1 MQNPALVGSF
11 VAAVGLGLVLW
22 QVRGADPEDT
32 DAPEAPAAS
41 VSIPDFSGYWTRD
54 GENPSTFEPPPDGP
68 SGIMTAVEHYGHCV
82 VGGGEQVAG
91 GELSVACPEGVTEN
105 RASNAW
111 IADTDNPI
119 LQPWTREA
127 LLKNRRDEEQGI
139 AHLSFQQNCKP
150 SGVPQILNLRY
161 AVQLLQAP
169 DQVTILYENNQQ
181 IRRVYM
187 NAEHPEDLKPTWY
200 GHSVGHYEGDELVI
214 DTVGQHEFTELD
226 RFGTL
231 HSDALHV
238 VERYRMLEDGR
249 MRVLIT
255 VDDPK
260 AFTMP
265 WRVQATYKPLDI
277 PEGFA
282 FPEFI
287 CAENNRATNLTQIFD
302 TPTDTT
308 PDF

>member
-1 MQNPALVGSF
+1 MQKAVLIAGIA
-11 VAAVGLGLVLW
+11 VAA
-22 QVRGADPEDT
+22 GAVAWLAWPAGT
-32 DAPEAPAAS
+32 PAPAPQTMAEAN
-41 VSIPDFSGYWTRD
+41 IPDFSGYWTRD

-127 LLKNRRDEEQGI
+127 LLKNRRDEEKGI

-161 AVQLLQAP
+161 AVQLLQTEG
-169 DQVTILYENNQQ
+169 QTTILYENNQQ

-187 NAEHPEDLKPTWY
+187 NEEHPADLKPSWY

-214 DTVGQHEFTELD
+214 DTVAQVEFTELD

-231 HSDALHV
+231 HSDQLHV
-238 VERYRMLEDGR
+238 VERYRMLDDGR
-249 MRVLIT
+249 MRVMVT
-255 VDDPK
+255 VTDPK

-265 WRVQATYKPLDI
+265 WRVQATYKRLAI

-287 CAENNRATNLTQIFD
+287 CAENNRPTYPGQVFD